1 VKIRYVRACEPLEAL
16 WFVVDDVL
24 VIALADSL
32 DDVTRR
38 RYITQAKR
46 EHGIEERRRR
56 LIALIPLAGGHMGGH
71 SKTTAAAVGGGI
83 VAVGVAAA
91 AVLPFALRDD
101 NPPAPAPHAAGPVTP
116 GTPKQHSHPP
126 TRSTPPEPPGRPTP
140 TSSRSPAARP
150 GTGPLRHPVKGA
162 LRTSSEL
169 TGVKHPIRSI
179 APTVVPSIPAVASPP
194 GRRQG
199 LCICIRLVVRVRI
212 GCRQNLQGGT
222 P

>member
-24 VIALADSL
+24 VIALADNL

-56 LIALIPLAGGHMGGH
+56 LITLIPLAGGHMGGH
-71 SKTTAAAVGGGI
+71 SKATATAVGGGV
-83 VAVGVAAA
+83 VAVGIAAA
-91 AVLPFALRDD
+91 AVLPFALRND
-101 NPPAPAPHAAGPVTP
+101 NPPAHAPHAAGPVTP
-116 GTPKQHSHPP
+116 GAPKQHSHPP
-126 TRSTPPEPPGRPTP
+126 AHSSSPEPPGRPAP
-140 TSSRSPAARP
+140 TSSRHPAARN

-169 TGVKHPIRSI
+169 TGVRHPIRSLAPTILPSTPAI
-179 APTVVPSIPAVASPP
+179 APPSRP
-194 GRRQG
+194 RQG
-199 LCICIRLVVRVRI
+199 ICLCIRLVVRVRI
-212 GCRQNLQGGT
+212 GCR
-222 P
+222 